1 MNIFNWRSPVYKI
14 ILGGLIAMA
23 CLFWVFHGI
32 SFSALAG
39 QIKQTSISLV
49 ILGVFVDISAYF
61 WQALRWNVLLK
72 AIKPVS
78 YRSTLRSLY
87 TGVFLNIFVPLRFGE
102 LARVYVATRSMAQV
116 PYAQGLATLGV
127 EYAMD
132 GFWLAVALGAALCF
146 VPLPEHLRFSAL
158 IFGTILLIGLTAAFI
173 FVRFSRGLSNPV
185 LPVGRLAFVNH
196 LKIGLSNA
204 LMVLRTICATPQSL
218 FALLISGLVLASRIA
233 AFIIIMRACH
243 IPLGIGAA
251 AAVLLI
257 KYVGLIIPNA
267 PSNIGGYQFFIVYG
281 LMLFGIEKTAA
292 AGFAMVIFT
301 VLLIAQA
308 ALGSIAFASS
318 GYSFTQ
324 IRMGIPEK
332 R

>member
-1 MNIFNWRSPVYKI
+1 MNIFKSPVCKI
-14 ILGGLIAMA
+14 IFGGLIATT
-23 CLFWVFHGI
+23 CLLWVFHGI
-32 SFSALAG
+32 SFSALAVL
-39 QIKQTSISLV
+39 IKQTSISLI
-49 ILGVFVDISAYF
+49 ILGVCVDISAYL
-61 WQALRWNVLLK
+61 WQALRWNTLLNS
-72 AIKPVS
+72 IKPVS
-78 YRSTLRSLY
+78 YRTTLQALY
-87 TGVFLNIFVPLRFGE
+87 TGVFLNVFVPLRFGE

-116 PYAQGLATLGV
+116 PYTKGLATLGV

-132 GFWLAVALGAALCF
+132 GFWLAVALGATLCF

-158 IFGTILLIGLTAAFI
+158 IFGTTLLIGLTATFI
-173 FVRFSRGLSNPV
+173 FVRFNRGLPNPV
-185 LPVGRLAFVNH
+185 LPAGRFTFVNH
-196 LKIGLSNA
+196 LKIGRSNA

-218 FALLISGLVLASRIA
+218 FALLISGIVLASRIA
-233 AFIIIMRACH
+233 AFVIIMRACH

-281 LMLFGIEKTAA
+281 LILFGIEKTAA

-318 GYSFTQ
+318 GYSLSQ